1 MEWKTATTTK
11 YTTGIAR
18 SARPQAG
25 LRHTGASLVSS
36 GNAAIRLTDL
46 RGRLVRGSIG
56 TMSLD
61 GLPQGV
67 YLATDGVSTLRV
79 PLAQ

>member
-1 MEWKTATTTK
+1 MHEFAVNLD
-11 YTTGIAR
+11 
-18 SARPQAG
+18 PVAG
-25 LRHTGASLVSS
+25 AC
-36 GNAAIRLTDL
+36 RLTDL